1 MAVDPAPPQAA
12 RAAARA
18 RVEADIV
25 RVARAQLAQVGPSEL
40 SVRAV
45 ARELGMGSAS
55 IYRYV
60 ASRDEV
66 LGRLQVAMY
75 AELVQHVEE
84 REAAVAQVWAAKS
97 AGRVRP
103 DAVLARWRAICGAV
117 RDWALAHPHD
127 YALVYGPPVP
137 GYAPP
142 TEATE
147 AASRVTDAFLRC
159 LVAVDE
165 LGLFPRPVPGV
176 REGDALAAVRTKA
189 AAVAVSGRPPREAV
203 LARGVLAWGSVLGAV
218 SFELFG
224 RYAGSIDD
232 PGAWF
237 GQVVDLLAADLG
249 LPV

>member
-75 AELVQHVEE
+75 AELAQHVEE

-103 DAVLARWRAICGAV
+103 DAVLARWRGHLRRRPGLGSRAPARLRAGLRAAGARLCATDRGDRGGV
-117 RDWALAHPHD
+117 AGDGRLPAL
-127 YALVYGPPVP
+127 
-137 GYAPP
+137 
-142 TEATE
+142 
-147 AASRVTDAFLRC
+147 
-159 LVAVDE
+159 
-165 LGLFPRPVPGV
+165 PR
-176 REGDALAAVRTKA
+176 R
-189 AAVAVSGRPPREAV
+189 
-203 LARGVLAWGSVLGAV
+203 RG
-218 SFELFG
+218 
-224 RYAGSIDD
+224 
-232 PGAWF
+232 
-237 GQVVDLLAADLG
+237 
-249 LPV
+249 